1 MHIAKTIGR
10 IFRTEAGVLRPRKR
24 NSGLALIRTPM
35 RGKSASNGR
44 TAQTAYGSDNTDVI
58 VVDENSL
65 VTAAGQ
71 GEATV
76 TMTVSGS
83 NGGA

>member
-1 MHIAKTIGR
+1 
-10 IFRTEAGVLRPRKR
+10 
-24 NSGLALIRTPM
+24 M

-44 TAQTAYGSDNTDVI
+44 TAQAAYGSDNTDVI
-58 VVDENSL
+58 VVDEHGL

>member
-1 MHIAKTIGR
+1 
-10 IFRTEAGVLRPRKR
+10 
-24 NSGLALIRTPM
+24 M

-44 TAQTAYGSDNTDVI
+44 TAQAAYGSDNTDVI

-83 NGGA
+83 NGEVWTAQHSVTVYVIP